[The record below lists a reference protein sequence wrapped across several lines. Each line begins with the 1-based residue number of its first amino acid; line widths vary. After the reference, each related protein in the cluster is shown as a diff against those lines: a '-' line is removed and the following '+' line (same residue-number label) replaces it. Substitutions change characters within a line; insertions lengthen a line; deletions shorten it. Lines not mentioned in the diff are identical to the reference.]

1 MVDPALDP
9 KQKREERAEQR
20 RERVEN
26 AREAGRERVEKTREA
41 GREQVEKARL
51 TFRRLAGVD
60 RSGPPPPATQAGQP
74 LNPWTIPNAIGLV
87 RLVLIPLFL
96 VLALESDT
104 GTDALPAAIFAVIAW
119 GDYADGIA
127 ARLTG
132 QYSRFGALLDPFV
145 DRLLVL
151 SGAVV
156 CYRFDLLP
164 RWAIIV
170 LAAREAFMLVVGR
183 YALNRGAKLEINWPG
198 RLAVGPVMSALFF
211 GMCGLETFAAILLFI
226 GLGLAFWATWLYG
239 RSASRQI
246 AAAPSSSA

>member
-1 MVDPALDP
+1 
-9 KQKREERAEQR
+9 
-20 RERVEN
+20 VEI
-26 AREAGRERVEKTREA
+26 AREAGREQA
-41 GREQVEKARL
+41 EKARL
-51 TFRRLAGVD
+51 TFRRLAGLD
-60 RSGPPPPATQAGQP
+60 RSGPPPPQTVAGQP
-74 LNPWTIPNAIGLV
+74 LRPWTIPNAIGMV
-87 RLVLIPLFL
+87 RLVLIPVFL
-96 VLALESDT
+96 ILALGSER
-104 GTDALPAAIFAVIAW
+104 GTDALPATIFAVIAW

-132 QYSRFGALLDPFV
+132 QYSRFGALLDPVV

-164 RWAIIV
+164 RWALLV

-198 RLAVGPVMSALFF
+198 RLSVGPLMSALFF
-211 GMCGLETFAAILLFI
+211 GLCGLQTFAAVLLFI
-226 GLGLAFWATWLYG
+226 GLVLAFWATWLYG

-246 AAAPSSSA
+246 AAAAPSSSA